1 MAINV
6 HWNDKSKAYIECRL
20 QDPWSLR
27 DFIEA
32 RKTWYRM
39 IKSVDHRV
47 PIVLDLRETF
57 ELPKG
62 ALRQFSAI
70 HRTPHE
76 RQGHLYVVGLN
87 PAYERVAQHLF
98 DGTVDPDKS
107 VRMVDS
113 AESIVS
119 PQ

>member
-6 HWNDKSKAYIECRL
+6 GWNGKSKAYIECRF

-57 ELPKG
+57 VLPRG
-62 ALRQFSAI
+62 ALRQISAI

-76 RQGHLYVVGLN
+76 RQGHVYVIGLN
-87 PAYERVAQHLF
+87 PAYERLALHLF
-98 DGTVDPDKS
+98 EGTADPDKA
-107 VRMVDS
+107 VRLVDS
-113 AESIVS
+113 VEGIVS
-119 PQ
+119 PR